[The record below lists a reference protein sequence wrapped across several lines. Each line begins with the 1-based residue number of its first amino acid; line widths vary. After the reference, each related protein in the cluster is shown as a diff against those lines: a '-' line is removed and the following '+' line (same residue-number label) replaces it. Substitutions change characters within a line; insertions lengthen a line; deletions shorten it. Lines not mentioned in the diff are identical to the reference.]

1 MFIYHNFAKLNN
13 KNYNFIEDLYPSLLA
28 DRRYCIFFDYIGEE
42 DKKISKELSEEKIKI
57 INDTLSIKDF
67 LIIGNKQFEEEIKTI
82 ENKLKIN
89 SIKYLKFEEISDYI
103 KEKNIKDKNQKIIRI
118 YFYYIIFI

>member
-1 MFIYHNFAKLNN
+1 M
-13 KNYNFIEDLYPSLLA
+13 LYL
-28 DRRYCIFFDYIGEE
+28 DV
-42 DKKISKELSEEKIKI
+42 
-57 INDTLSIKDF
+57 SIF
-67 LIIGNKQFEEEIKTI
+67 LIIGNKEFQDEIKSI
-82 ENKLKIN
+82 ESDLKIN